1 MDRAEKANDIRLPAL
16 YAAAVGLL
24 FLDRV
29 LKGVAVQMRPADPA
43 GRWALFTPFMNPGI
57 AFSLPLADA
66 VFWPLAAAALGVLV
80 WLFAAFV
87 RRGRG
92 ELAALVFMILLGA
105 VSNLADRLA
114 YGATVDYFLFFGR
127 SAVNVADGMI
137 IAGAAA
143 AYLYGRA
150 KVRPAA

>member
-1 MDRAEKANDIRLPAL
+1 MDRLERSSNIRLPAL

-29 LKGVAVQMRPADPA
+29 LKGIVVQMRPVGPA
-43 GRWALFTPFMNPGI
+43 GRWAIFTPYMNEGI

-66 VFWPLAAAALGVLV
+66 VFWPLAAAALGVLI
-80 WLFAAFV
+80 WLFIGFA

-105 VSNLADRLA
+105 ASNLSDRLA

-143 AYLYGRA
+143 AYFYGRA
-150 KVRPAA
+150 RVRPAN

>member
-1 MDRAEKANDIRLPAL
+1 MDRPNSPYHYRLPAL
-16 YAAAVGLL
+16 YAAAVGL
-24 FLDRV
+24 FFCDRV
-29 LKGVAVQMRPADPA
+29 LKGIAVRMTPAAAD
-43 GRWALFTPFMNPGI
+43 GRWAIFTPFLNQGI
-57 AFSLPLADA
+57 AFSLPLPDA

-80 WLFAAFV
+80 WLFIGFA

-105 VSNLADRLA
+105 GSNLADRLA
-114 YGATVDYFLFFGR
+114 YGATVDYLLFFGR
-127 SAVNVADGMI
+127 SAVNIADGMI

-150 KVRPAA
+150 RIRPTD